1 MKKLGNML
9 VLATSVIFASA
20 ANAALIEAQGGNSW
34 TIAGTN
40 GQLND
45 FGLEGATGTVGSTIV
60 STSDAPILLTFEY
73 LFKEA
78 DFTNGFYVN
87 GAQVFST
94 GSTAY
99 GATHTIE
106 WTGSGALDFHFT
118 PGTLGIVTNSGND
131 GADPA
136 NFWTQ
141 WDGVSDSLIIALDD
155 SGNRNDDD
163 YDDMIIRITASAKP
177 SQVPEP
183 ATLALFGMGAIGLA
197 LARRR
202 KQ

>member
-9 VLATSVIFASA
+9 VLATSVMFASA
-20 ANAALIEAQGGNSW
+20 ANAALIEAQGGDSW

-40 GQLND
+40 GQIND
-45 FGLEGATGTVGSTIV
+45 YGLEGATGTVGSTIV

-78 DFTNGFYVN
+78 EFTNGFYVN

-94 GSTAY
+94 GSSNY
-99 GATHTIE
+99 GDTHQIT
-106 WTGSGALDFHFT
+106 WTGTGALNFHFT
-118 PGTLGIVTNSGND
+118 PGTLGIVTNAGND

-141 WDGVSDSLIIALDD
+141 WDGVSNSLIIALDD

-163 YDDMIIRITASAKP
+163 YDDMIIRITATQ
-177 SQVPEP
+177 QVPEP